1 MPDTAGKSSSPSMSK
16 AAPKTAPKTAMV
28 LAAGYGTRMRPLTET
43 RPKALIEVGGRTL
56 LDRIIDRLVDAG
68 VQRLVVNLHHLG
80 PAIEA
85 HLAGHA
91 SLEILFSREADLLE
105 TGGGVVRALPLL
117 GPEPFWVANA
127 DALWLNGPQPALNR
141 MAAAWDDR
149 RMDALLLLHSTVFA
163 YGYRGVGDF
172 LIDADGLLGRRPEC
186 EVSPYLFTGVQLL
199 HPRLFAGMP
208 DDRFSLNLVY
218 DRAITEVRLHGVVH
232 DGEWFHVD
240 TRDALAEAEAYMRVR
255 YAGRERR

>member
-1 MPDTAGKSSSPSMSK
+1 MPDAAGKSGSLAMPS
-16 AAPKTAPKTAMV
+16 TAMV

-56 LDRIIDRLVDAG
+56 LDHIIDHFVGAG
-68 VQRLVVNLHHLG
+68 VQKLVVNLHHLG
-80 PAIEA
+80 PAIKE

-91 SLEILFSREADLLE
+91 SLEILFSREAELLE
-105 TGGGVVRALPLL
+105 TGGAVARALPLL

-127 DALWLNGPQPALNR
+127 DALWLNGPQPALDR

-163 YGYRGVGDF
+163 YGYRGLGDF
-172 LIDADGLLGRRPEC
+172 LIDPAGLLRRRPEC
-186 EVSPYLFTGVQLL
+186 EVSPHLFTGVQLL

-208 DDRFSLNLVY
+208 DSRFSLNLVY
-218 DRAITEVRLHGVVH
+218 GRAITEVRLYGVVH

-240 TRDALAEAEAYMRVR
+240 TPDALAEAEAYMRVR